1 MNSTTTTL
9 MVVYAAV
16 LGWVA
21 HGWWREEKERIAW
34 RAAEKARAHLQFEAD
49 MAARQPA
56 ESSGSPAGT
65 T

>member
-1 MNSTTTTL
+1 MNRDVVL
-9 MVVYAAV
+9 VVYAIV
-16 LGWVA
+16 LGWTLNT
-21 HGWWREEKERIAW
+21 WWREEKERIAW